1 MGMFDDVIITEK
13 NNFGLPI
20 GCYQTKDLN
29 SSLDVYDVLPDG
41 KFIIRQHFTE
51 GSYWYTEEPKQYPAW
66 AKGANGVINIYG
78 ELSGPSVK
86 DFNLYIEDGIVTK
99 VTTYEYVESA
109 KDIDFKEIKWEYEI

>member
-1 MGMFDDVIITEK
+1 MAMYDDITVQE
-13 NNFGLPI
+13 NSI
-20 GCYQTKDLN
+20 GIKVGEYQTKSLN
-29 SSLDVYDVLPDG
+29 MALDCYKILPDG
-41 KFIIRQHFTE
+41 KLIITKHFTE
-51 GSYWYTEEPKQYPAW
+51 GRYWDTEEPKQYPAW

-99 VTTYEYVESA
+99 VTAYEYVESA